1 MKTVTG
7 TVVLLTFFCLLT
19 IGLASAEGR
28 VVAVAD
34 QNAQTLRD
42 PLWQALGTKRTRA
55 NVAWNIATGDPDI
68 RTVALLD
75 AARTAHVKVLVT
87 WHPAGDSLPTQ
98 EQFTRAFLAFRQRW
112 PEIREF
118 ATWNEPNLRGT
129 MTNAR
134 PSLVARY
141 WKVMRA
147 RCLGCTVIAPEL
159 VDFPSAPRW
168 ARRFEKAVGESGITW
183 GLHNYRDVNR
193 FVRPERSITAAML
206 RAVKGPIWLTETG
219 GIVRFGDVLAFDEAR
234 AARATDR
241 VFSVANLDRERI
253 KRIYLYHWRAPVRQ
267 AHWDSGLLT
276 NAGQPRKS
284 FWILANRLGKTQ
296 AARRALAARE
306 TAPTPVKPGEVAP
319 EKPDSPSL
327 LCLFL
332 PVCS

>member
-1 MKTVTG
+1 MNAVRG
-7 TVVLLTFFCLLT
+7 TIVLLTCVCLLT
-19 IGLASAEGR
+19 VGLPSAEGR
-28 VVAVAD
+28 VIAIAD

-42 PLWQALGTKRTRA
+42 PLWQALAIKRTRV
-55 NVAWNIATGDPDI
+55 NVAWDLATGDPDT
-68 RTVALLD
+68 RTVAVLD
-75 AARTAHVKVLVT
+75 AARDARVKVLVT
-87 WHPAGDSLPTQ
+87 WLPAGDSLPTR

-129 MTNAR
+129 MTNER

-168 ARRFEKAVGESGITW
+168 ARRFEKAVGQQGITW

-193 FVRPERSITAAML
+193 FIRPTSSVTEAML

-219 GIVRFGDVLAFDEAR
+219 GIVRFGDVLPFDEAR
-234 AARATDR
+234 AARATAR
-241 VFSVANLDRERI
+241 VFSLANLNRKRI
-253 KRIYLYHWRAPVRQ
+253 KRIYIYHWRAPMREIS
-267 AHWDSGLLT
+267 WDSGLLT
-276 NAGQPRKS
+276 YAGQPRRS
-284 FWILANRLGKTQ
+284 FWILAHRLGKTQ
-296 AARRALAARE
+296 AARRALAARDA
-306 TAPTPVKPGEVAP
+306 APPPVKPSELAP

-327 LCLFL
+327 LCLFF
-332 PVCS
+332 PPCP